1 MIGRKTAEREVP
13 PYTKL
18 ATIYDHVMR
27 HVDYAHWTDYVETL
41 FHQHRTYPGR
51 LLDLACG
58 TGSLALELCKRG
70 YGVAGADASRSM
82 VEVAEEKARAGGY
95 DIAFHQK
102 DLLDLS
108 GLPRSDAVLCLYD
121 SINYLMRVEEVAAAL
136 EQVRRVAVPG
146 GVFIFD
152 ICTECNSLRHFQDM
166 TDRDRGDGFSYTRHS
181 YYDSGIQ
188 FNRFSIRVGA
198 TGELYHELHR
208 QRIYPLAD
216 VERVLEASPFQVE
229 GAYDGFSLL
238 PATEESDRVHFVLR
252 AG

>member
-1 MIGRKTAEREVP
+1 MIGRKPVELEVP
-13 PYTKL
+13 PYSKL
-18 ATIYDHVMR
+18 AAIYDYVMR
-27 HVDYAHWTDYVETL
+27 HVDYAHWTDFVETL
-41 FHQHRTYPGR
+41 FHQHRTYPSR

-58 TGSLALELCKRG
+58 TGSLALELRRRG
-70 YGVAGADASRSM
+70 YGVAGADACRSM
-82 VEVAEEKARAGGY
+82 VEVAEEKAKAGGY

-121 SINYLMRVEEVAAAL
+121 SINYLMRAEEVSAAL
-136 EQVRRVAVPG
+136 EEIRRVVEPG

-152 ICTECNSLRHFQDM
+152 VCTESNSLRHFQDM

-188 FNRFSIRVGA
+188 FNRFSIRFGA
-198 TGELYHELHR
+198 ARELFHELHK

-216 VERVLEASPFQVE
+216 IERVLEASSFQVE

-238 PATEESDRVHFVLR
+238 PATDDSDRVHFVLR
-252 AG
+252 A